1 MKSQAAI
8 KAAEDEVK
16 ALFAKAAPYFEKYRD
31 FETKDP
37 ARWAAPLKVIYNNT
51 GEKEK
56 AAEMDAYLN

>member
-8 KAAEDEVK
+8 NEAEAEVK
-16 ALFAKAAPYFEKYRD
+16 SLFAKAVPYFERYRELD
-31 FETKDP
+31 TKDP
-37 ARWAAPLKVIYNNT
+37 SRWASPLKVIYNNT